1 MKKIVIFGSGCHA
14 KIVFSEI
21 LKLKGYKILGFVDD
35 FAPKKKIVVKYKNKK
50 YLNLGKI
57 KDLKKYKKISGVI
70 GVGSS
75 ILRKNLR

>member
-35 FAPKKKIVVKYKNKK
+35 FAPKKKNSC
-50 YLNLGKI
+50 KI
-57 KDLKKYKKISGVI
+57 
-70 GVGSS
+70 
-75 ILRKNLR
+75 

>member
-35 FAPKKKIVVKYKNKK
+35 FAPKKKIVVKY
-50 YLNLGKI
+50 
-57 KDLKKYKKISGVI
+57 VI
-70 GVGSS
+70 TSANVMR
-75 ILRKNLR
+75 LTP